1 MEKCEELD
9 YVLERRKVMQ
19 LQIFA
24 RVTTYPLIP
33 WSKFRNGGVAYEYSL
48 TKSEYDAISFAW
60 SQITTE
66 VEACSDNSF
75 TIEAGEAINQLSSIQ
90 DKYREAKRKSEIFYA
105 VRAKF
110 KERFPEASSS
120 TLGKLARKAIK
131 ISKEKK

>member
-1 MEKCEELD
+1 MNI
-9 YVLERRKVMQ
+9 Y
-19 LQIFA
+19 
-24 RVTTYPLIP
+24 
-33 WSKFRNGGVAYEYSL
+33 L
-48 TKSEYDAISFAW
+48 TESEYNAISFAW

-66 VEACSDNSF
+66 VESCSDNSF
-75 TIEAGEAINQLSSIQ
+75 TIEASEAISQLSSIQ
-90 DKYREAKRKSEIFYA
+90 EKYREAKRKSEIFYA

>member
-1 MEKCEELD
+1 MNINITE
-9 YVLERRKVMQ
+9 
-19 LQIFA
+19 
-24 RVTTYPLIP
+24 
-33 WSKFRNGGVAYEYSL
+33 
-48 TKSEYDAISFAW
+48 SEYDAISFAW

-66 VEACSDNSF
+66 VEACSDESF
-75 TIEAGEAINQLSSIQ
+75 TSEAEEAISQLSSIQ

>member
-1 MEKCEELD
+1 MNINITE
-9 YVLERRKVMQ
+9 
-19 LQIFA
+19 
-24 RVTTYPLIP
+24 
-33 WSKFRNGGVAYEYSL
+33 
-48 TKSEYDAISFAW
+48 SEYDAINFVR
-60 SQITTE
+60 SQIETE
-66 VEACSDNSF
+66 IEASSDDSF

>member
-1 MEKCEELD
+1 MKI
-9 YVLERRKVMQ
+9 Y
-19 LQIFA
+19 
-24 RVTTYPLIP
+24 
-33 WSKFRNGGVAYEYSL
+33 L

-60 SQITTE
+60 AQIATE
-66 VEACSDNSF
+66 IEASSDDSF
-75 TIEAGEAINQLSSIQ
+75 TIEAGEAISQLSSIQ

>member
-1 MEKCEELD
+1 MNINITE
-9 YVLERRKVMQ
+9 
-19 LQIFA
+19 
-24 RVTTYPLIP
+24 
-33 WSKFRNGGVAYEYSL
+33 
-48 TKSEYDAISFAW
+48 SEYDAISFAW
-60 SQITTE
+60 SQIVTE
-66 VEACSDNSF
+66 IEASSDDSF

-90 DKYREAKRKSEIFYA
+90 DKYREAKSKSELFYA

>member
-1 MEKCEELD
+1 MNI
-9 YVLERRKVMQ
+9 Y
-19 LQIFA
+19 
-24 RVTTYPLIP
+24 
-33 WSKFRNGGVAYEYSL
+33 L
-48 TKSEYDAISFAW
+48 TESEYDAISFAW
-60 SQITTE
+60 SQIATE
-66 VEACSDNSF
+66 IEASSDDSF

-90 DKYREAKRKSEIFYA
+90 DKYREAKRKSELFYE

>member
-1 MEKCEELD
+1 MNINITE
-9 YVLERRKVMQ
+9 
-19 LQIFA
+19 
-24 RVTTYPLIP
+24 
-33 WSKFRNGGVAYEYSL
+33 
-48 TKSEYDAISFAW
+48 SEYDAISFAW

-66 VEACSDNSF
+66 VESCSDESF
-75 TIEAGEAINQLSSIQ
+75 TSEAGEAISQLSSIQ

-131 ISKEKK
+131 IHCCPV

>member
-1 MEKCEELD
+1 MN
-9 YVLERRKVMQ
+9 
-19 LQIFA
+19 I
-24 RVTTYPLIP
+24 
-33 WSKFRNGGVAYEYSL
+33 SL

-75 TIEAGEAINQLSSIQ
+75 TIEAAEAISQLSSIQ
-90 DKYREAKRKSEIFYA
+90 EKYREAKRKSETFYA

-110 KERFPEASSS
+110 KESFPEASSS

-131 ISKEKK
+131 MSKEKN